1 MSKNYLKERLDH
13 GHQENNKMTH
23 NNNQLESRSYSMN
36 LNLIVNEQ
44 NHSKEL
50 IDIQNN
56 TDS

>member
-13 GHQENNKMTH
+13 GLQENNKMTH

-56 TDS
+56 TDN